1 LLTENQDSPRSTEVV
16 EITIEKT
23 ATLVATT
30 LATSPTTPSPAPTQ
44 APSLVPSVITVTQ
57 NGTTI
62 TSTASVTPSPDAVFG
77 QASSPPNGSNAGKIT
92 GIAIG
97 AAVGLAI
104 IIGLA
109 FWLYLR
115 RRGRGQFLP
124 GTPES
129 DVGDVDKGLPTRH
142 ASQMSQAGLI
152 DKNPRVITTGLP
164 TGSNPHSA
172 GTGFSQNPNYRYS
185 APTDLRLN
193 PSLLYAQV
201 TAQHSSVSL
210 QDNRDYS
217 RQLHVSSTALPIIG
231 TPIIGTLDMN
241 SADHFTDSK
250 PRLLNSRRCNDGF
263 ASARETKPRP
273 VNTWG
278 SHR

>member
-1 LLTENQDSPRSTEVV
+1 V
-16 EITIEKT
+16 ETTIERT
-23 ATLVATT
+23 ATQAPTT
-30 LATSPTTPSPAPTQ
+30 LATSSTSPVPAPTQ

-62 TSTASVTPSPDAVFG
+62 TSTASVTPGTDAVFG
-77 QASSPPNGSNAGKIT
+77 QASPPPNGSNAGKIA

-104 IIGLA
+104 ILGLA

-115 RRGRGQFLP
+115 RRGRGQFVP

-129 DVGDVDKGLPTRH
+129 DAGEVDKGLPTRH

-152 DKNPRVITTGLP
+152 DKNPRVVTTGLP
-164 TGSNPHSA
+164 MGSNANSA
-172 GTGFSQNPNYRYS
+172 GTAFSSNYRYS

-201 TAQHSSVSL
+201 QSQHSSVSL

-217 RQLHVSSTALPIIG
+217 RQLHVSSTA
-231 TPIIGTLDMN
+231 M
-241 SADHFTDSK
+241 H
-250 PRLLNSRRCNDGF
+250 
-263 ASARETKPRP
+263 
-273 VNTWG
+273 
-278 SHR
+278 